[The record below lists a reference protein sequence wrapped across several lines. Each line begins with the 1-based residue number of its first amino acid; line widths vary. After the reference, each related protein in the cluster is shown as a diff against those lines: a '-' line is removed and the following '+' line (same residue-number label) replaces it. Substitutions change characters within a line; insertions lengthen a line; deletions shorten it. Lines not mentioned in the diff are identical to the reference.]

1 MSDNEFFEYNL
12 STEDKKQ
19 SLKLSLSED
28 KILIILEN
36 KTNINEKYSTLISLS
51 QLAKLNEAFDKINSL
66 NEALLIL
73 TDTIESGN
81 IFLLN
86 GEESIIIKF
95 KIKTDK
101 KEFPPFQIELP
112 LNKEEEQKKDNY
124 EVLPIKFDYQGNKE
138 AEEKYGK
145 ITQNTT
151 EYNKPIIESD
161 YKEPIIQ
168 LEYIEPILQV
178 HFPDGTTKSKALPPR
193 IQTIDGKTPKLSEAR
208 KSLFYEFSACSI
220 F

>member
-145 ITQNTT
+145 ITENTT

-161 YKEPIIQ
+161 YMEQRKVKHCLHEFKQ
-168 LEYIEPILQV
+168 LME
-178 HFPDGTTKSKALPPR
+178 
-193 IQTIDGKTPKLSEAR
+193 KL
-208 KSLFYEFSACSI
+208 LN
-220 F
+220 

>member
-1 MSDNEFFEYNL
+1 MSDNEIFEYNL

-36 KTNINEKYSTLISLS
+36 KTNINEKYSTLISLP
-51 QLAKLNEAFDKINSL
+51 QLAQLSEAFDKINSL
-66 NEALLIL
+66 KEALHIL

-101 KEFPPFQIELP
+101 KELR
-112 LNKEEEQKKDNY
+112 KNY
-124 EVLPIKFDYQGNKE
+124 
-138 AEEKYGK
+138 
-145 ITQNTT
+145 
-151 EYNKPIIESD
+151 
-161 YKEPIIQ
+161 
-168 LEYIEPILQV
+168 
-178 HFPDGTTKSKALPPR
+178 
-193 IQTIDGKTPKLSEAR
+193 
-208 KSLFYEFSACSI
+208 
-220 F
+220 